1 MAFDVV
7 MDLAFSDPIG
17 FCKEGRDVNNT
28 VAGLQS
34 MFYFALLMVN
44 LPGLVTFIKQPWL
57 FKRIGPSINDK
68 KGPGFLQGVRIIS
81 LSFATLTGV
90 VGRKSCSEAR
100 QEW

>member
-1 MAFDVV
+1 VAFDVV

-28 VAGLQS
+28 VAGLQA

-44 LPGLVTFIKQPWL
+44 LPGLVTFIQQPWL

-68 KGPGFLQGVRIIS
+68 KGPGFLQGVCALIS
-81 LSFATLTGV
+81 F
-90 VGRKSCSEAR
+90 
-100 QEW
+100 WHP